1 MYGLVNVAIK
11 DLVIK
16 LYDED
21 AWKEVCKLSNFED
34 EDFVGMES
42 YPDNLTYTLVANV
55 CKVSGLDSETVLKA
69 FGEHWILFTAD
80 QGYGDLMNLSGS
92 DFVSFLNNLDM
103 LHERIGGIM
112 PELSP
117 PQFTTRNATE
127 NSVELEYRSHRA
139 GLLPMLYGLVYG
151 LGKRFDI
158 SVTISQIE
166 FKSEGAE
173 CDVLLI
179 TW

>member
-11 DLVIK
+11 DWVIK
-16 LYDED
+16 LYDDET
-21 AWKEVCKLSNFED
+21 WKKVCQLSAFED
-34 EDFVGMES
+34 EDFVGMQP
-42 YPDNLTYTLVANV
+42 YPDGLTYTLVGNV
-55 CKVSGLDSETVLKA
+55 CKVSGLDADTVLEA

-103 LHERIGGIM
+103 LHVRIGGLM
-112 PELSP
+112 PELAP
-117 PQFTTRNATE
+117 PQFTTRNHTE
-127 NSVELEYRSHRA
+127 NSVELEYRSHRS
-139 GLLPMLYGLVYG
+139 GLLPMLFGLIKG

-158 SVTISQIE
+158 SVTITQIE
-166 FKSEGAE
+166 FKSDGAD